1 MDINVVGRQMDV
13 SERFQRHLEGK
24 LEKVSQLAPSAMRI
38 DVEVSSEKNPRRA
51 EESERVEL
59 TVHDEGQVIRSE
71 ARSGDLYSAL
81 DLALAKLLERLR
93 RLADRRKDRHRG
105 RSRGH
110 GADAETLRKMQ
121 ADTERIEELFVQ
133 AENEGRK
140 DLKNEGE
147 EPVEESAPT
156 SPIVIREKKH
166 KAQPMSIDDAL
177 YQMELVGHDFYLF
190 IDEETSNPKVVYRR
204 KGWNYGVIELE

>member
-13 SERFQRHLEGK
+13 PERFQRHLEDK
-24 LEKVSQLAPSAMRI
+24 LEKVSQLAQGVMRI
-38 DVEVSSEKNPRRA
+38 DVEVSSEKNPRRN

-59 TVHDEGQVIRSE
+59 TVHDDGQVIRSE

-105 RSRGH
+105 RSKGH
-110 GADAETLRKMQ
+110 GADPETLRKMQ
-121 ADTERIEELFVQ
+121 ADADRIEELF
-133 AENEGRK
+133 AEAESRPHE
-140 DLKNEGE
+140 DSADQ
-147 EPVEESAPT
+147 VESSADNAAPD

-166 KAQPMSIDDAL
+166 KAKPMSIDDAL